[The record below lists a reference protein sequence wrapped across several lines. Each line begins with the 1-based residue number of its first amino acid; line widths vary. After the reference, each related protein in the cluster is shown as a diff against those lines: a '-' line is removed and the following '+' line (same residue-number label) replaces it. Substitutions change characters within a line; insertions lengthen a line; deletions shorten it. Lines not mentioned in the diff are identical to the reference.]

1 MGLMNWISGVS
12 ERAATLGR
20 RATVDR
26 RGNVAMMM
34 ALTLPVLVM
43 ATLGGIDIHRI
54 ATVRVH
60 LQDALDAA
68 ALSAARSP
76 YKADADLKKVG
87 WASLQANLATDPTI
101 TAAAEDAT
109 FTLQD
114 DTRVIADA
122 KVKVKTIAA
131 HIFLPPYG
139 QFMDEYTMVE
149 GHSEV
154 TRASKNIEV
163 ALVLDV
169 TGSMAGSRIT
179 ALKEAATNLI
189 NIVVQPPDK
198 QQPYYSKV
206 AIIPYANGVN
216 AGDYA
221 DRLRGPLTGPTNITD
236 AQWAV
241 GAAKSITKV
250 AKGTNPAEITAAGH
264 GLATNDYVWITGA
277 SNVPTNFNSKIY
289 RVTKVDND
297 KFTLQGYSN
306 TVTNRDGSGGTVRKC
321 IRSDCTV
328 VVTSNNHGLANNEY
342 VYISSVGGMTTL
354 NNTSLTGTSSS
365 WQIEKIDNDKFRVNL
380 LGPTQSAYT
389 SGGKSQCGRDGCQW
403 RIFQRAD
410 NVMERLDNTDC
421 VTDRAGSAAYTD
433 GAPGA
438 GSWLGRLYPASDGC
452 GMREFTPLS
461 DQRGALVAE
470 IGRLEAGGST
480 SGQIGFAWGWYMLS
494 ENFNSIWPSTAQAAA
509 YDPSK
514 TLKAIIMMTDGEFN
528 TTYCQGVLANDA
540 NYDGNTNQINC
551 NATNGNPFAQTAKLC
566 DEVKKVRRA
575 GGGQSETP
583 AVIIY
588 TVGFSVSTSR
598 GGAGIDTAREVLEYC
613 ATSPDRAKF
622 ATNSAQLSSAFEEFA
637 RDITRLRIAK

>member
-1 MGLMNWISGVS
+1 MGLMNWISSVS
-12 ERAATLGR
+12 KRAATLGR
-20 RATVDR
+20 RATGDR

-189 NIVVQPPDK
+189 NIVVQPADK

-206 AIIPYANGVN
+206 AIIPYSIGVET
-216 AGDYA
+216 GQYA
-221 DRLRGPLTGPTNITD
+221 DALRGALKGPTNISN
-236 AQWAV
+236 AQWA
-241 GAAKSITKV
+241 AAASTNITKV
-250 AKGTNPAEITAAGH
+250 ERTNPTKVTSNGH
-264 GLATNDYVWITGA
+264 GLATGDYVWIAGVN
-277 SNVPTNFNSKIY
+277 NVTSVNNKAY
-289 RVTKVDND
+289 RVT
-297 KFTLQGYSN
+297 
-306 TVTNRDGSGGTVRKC
+306 VTNANEFTIPVSTTGSSNGTTGTVRKC

-328 VVTSNNHGLANNEY
+328 IVTSNGHGLVNGEY
-342 VYISSVGGMTTL
+342 VGISSVGGMTGLNADWQVEWLT
-354 NNTSLTGTSSS
+354 NNT
-365 WQIEKIDNDKFRVNL
+365 FRVPL
-380 LGPTQSAYT
+380 QGPAGNYSNGSGSA
-389 SGGKSQCGRDGCQW
+389 QCGFDGCQV
-403 RIFQRAD
+403 RIFKNASGTVRRAT
-410 NVMERLDNTDC
+410 ETTTC
-421 VTDRAGSAAYTD
+421 ITDRAGSAAYSD
-433 GAPGA
+433 AAPGVGA
-438 GSWLGRLYPASDGC
+438 WLGRMYRTWTDDCPSRAI
-452 GMREFTPLS
+452 TPLS
-461 DQRGALVAE
+461 DRRADLVTE
-470 IGRLEAGGST
+470 ISRLQATGST
-480 SGQIGFAWGWYMLS
+480 AGQIGFGMGWYTIS
-494 ENFNSIWPSTAQAAA
+494 NRFNSVWPSESQAGD
-509 YDPSK
+509 YDPAK

-566 DEVKKVRRA
+566 DEVKKVRRT

-588 TVGFSVSTSR
+588 TVGLSVSTSR